1 MAQKMDKDTDAASIK
16 PVSSL
21 RSHFEGLKVNQS
33 QPDDRGSIPT
43 SPHVLR
49 PVDAA
54 SPLPTLR
61 ASFDLPR
68 PSSPWAG
75 GAQTHHGGLH
85 TPTRGT
91 DSPPKP
97 GHKRPMSM
105 LLQSSPQ
112 LTPSVKVES
121 PRSPPRTF
129 FERSSSRSPERIDNT
144 PFAKVR
150 ELISQ
155 HSSRASSR
163 PPTPRA
169 QSSDRLDPSMT
180 VERTNVEDS
189 GASETIKLA
198 GKPPPPVNRA
208 DKPKIPAK
216 PTTIPMPPN
225 MGLNPE
231 ARRPS
236 FEAKVSP
243 FSTPP
248 SSDESSPSRSP
259 EPQALISVL
268 RSGEPVVAPIRSVPP
283 LASAPAGD
291 PAVERQKDARL
302 LGFSSKPV
310 STEKKDPRTL
320 GFTTPDL
327 RQPNQ
332 PAILPARANT
342 VSEKPTRDPRE
353 MGLSSARATPRHVS
367 ESIRHAPSPPPTPV
381 QPPTRAGPP
390 RDARMFG
397 FSSHHAQD
405 IASIE
410 EEPRP
415 GLPPRRMEPP
425 PRPSNES
432 KNPIRTVPPPSLVGV
447 PDRSKKPISS
457 KPLSRAP
464 ILPLET
470 GFPPPPK
477 RGSVDDN
484 DSPLPSITPRAQT
497 FSGDIVKRPNAPVR
511 TRVDDSDDTEDVM
524 EEPSTVKSEYPDAT
538 NTNRR
543 PPFRKSGVW
552 EIATKSESR
561 VAEVC
566 GRHLCTTGYVTR
578 VFDMSSGEQVMSLN
592 HGETVKVT
600 AVVFKP
606 GTDLVSEGQR
616 LWLGT
621 NVGDIMEVDVDT
633 HTVMTTNSSHNR
645 REIVRII
652 RSQRDIWTLDDD
664 GKLFVW
670 KADET
675 AVPSLKYSHV
685 SHKIQKGHSF
695 SMAVDGRLWLA
706 TGKEIRVYQPGN
718 ESTFAALTKPLSQHG
733 TGDITCGTYSSEGGG
748 RCYFGHI
755 DGRVTIYSTKNFAC
769 VGNVKASDY
778 KINSLAFV
786 GDALWAAFKTGKVY
800 VYDTTTSPWKVR
812 KDWRAHSGP
821 ATEVLL
827 DPSSFWTLQQLQV
840 VTIGHDNYV
849 RLWDAT
855 LEDDWIETEMQ
866 ERDVEYCTFRELR
879 AAVITWNVG
888 ASTPYDIRNDFIAD
902 AIHADDPPEILA
914 FGFQEVV
921 DLEDRAVTAKSILGF
936 GKKKDVKTEAYQSR
950 VYREWRDYL
959 IKMIGRY
966 CTQYSYSELH
976 TSSMIG
982 LFQCVLIRQEER
994 VKVRNLEGA
1003 NVKLGLKGHYGN
1015 KGALV
1020 TRFVLDD
1027 SSMCFINCHLA
1038 AGQTQTSHRNNDV
1051 ASILEAEAL
1060 SPQADPDERSFL
1072 YIGGGDG
1079 TQILDHEICI
1089 LNGDLNYRI
1098 DAIPRDTVISMVK
1111 RGELSKLLERDQIMV
1126 SRRRV
1131 SGFRLGPFTE
1141 LPITF
1146 APTYKYDVGTDNYD
1160 SSEKKR
1166 APAWCDRLL
1175 YRGAGRVKQ
1184 IEYRR
1189 HEVRTSDHRPVSGI
1203 FKIRVKTV
1211 DPPRRAKVKAV
1222 CFERFEQV
1230 RRQLAERISV
1240 AYLVDVLGVDEK
1252 EARALI
1258 TK

>member
-1 MAQKMDKDTDAASIK
+1 MAQNMDKDTDAASFK

-21 RSHFEGLKVNQS
+21 RSHFEGLKVTPSQS
-33 QPDDRGSIPT
+33 QSRLDDRGSIPS

-49 PVDAA
+49 PVDIS

-68 PSSPWAG
+68 PLSPWAG
-75 GAQTHHGGLH
+75 VTQSQHGGLR
-85 TPTRGT
+85 TPTKGT
-91 DSPPKP
+91 ESPPKP

-105 LLQSSPQ
+105 LLHSSPQ
-112 LTPSVKVES
+112 LTPAVKVES

-129 FERSSSRSPERIDNT
+129 FDRSASRSPERVDDT

-169 QSSDRLDPSMT
+169 PSGDRSDPSMV
-180 VERTNVEDS
+180 VERTTADAT
-189 GASETIKLA
+189 GAADATKPAAKL
-198 GKPPPPVNRA
+198 PPPINRA
-208 DKPKIPAK
+208 DKPKIPTK
-216 PTTIPMPPN
+216 PTAIPMPPHI
-225 MGLNPE
+225 GLNPD

-236 FEAKVSP
+236 FDAKVSP

-259 EPQALISVL
+259 EPQALASIL
-268 RSGEPVVAPIRSVPP
+268 RSSDHPPGPIRTTSPLVMSPP
-283 LASAPAGD
+283 AN
-291 PAVERQKDARL
+291 PAVDRPKDARF
-302 LGFSSKPV
+302 LGFASKPLGLE
-310 STEKKDPRTL
+310 SRDARTL
-320 GFTTPDL
+320 GFGGSDTKPSSQST
-327 RQPNQ
+327 
-332 PAILPARANT
+332 ILPARANT
-342 VSEKPTRDPRE
+342 VSEKPTRDPRD
-353 MGLSSARATPRHVS
+353 MGLSPARATPRHVS
-367 ESIRHAPSPPPTPV
+367 ESIRHAPSPPPAMSP
-381 QPPTRAGPP
+381 QPPARALPP
-390 RDARMFG
+390 RDARMLGFG
-397 FSSHHAQD
+397 TLRGQEILPID
-405 IASIE
+405 

-415 GLPPRRMEPP
+415 GLPPRRMDPP

-432 KNPIRTVPPPSLVGV
+432 KNTIRTVPPPPAAGPV
-447 PDRSKKPISS
+447 DRSKKPIARASTT
-457 KPLSRAP
+457 PLD
-464 ILPLET
+464 T
-470 GFPPPPK
+470 TFPPPPK
-477 RGSVDDN
+477 RGSVDDV
-484 DSPLPSITPRAQT
+484 DSPKSTPART
-497 FSGDIVKRPNAPVR
+497 HNFNGDHIQRPVASAR
-511 TRVDDSDDTEDVM
+511 TQMGDSDDAEDGL
-524 EEPSTVKSEYPDAT
+524 EEPSTIMSEYPDAT

-543 PPFRKSGVW
+543 PPTRKRGVW

-561 VAEVC
+561 IAEVC
-566 GRHLCTTGYVTR
+566 GKYLCTTGYVTR
-578 VFDMSSGEQVMSLN
+578 VFDMSSGEQIMSLN

-606 GTDLVSEGQR
+606 AIDLMGEGRR

-621 NVGDIMEVDVDT
+621 NIGEIMEVDVET
-633 HTVMTTNSSHNR
+633 HSVITTNSSHNR
-645 REIVRII
+645 REIVRIV
-652 RSQRDIWTLDDD
+652 RNQRDIWTLDDD
-664 GKLFVW
+664 GKWFVW

-675 AVPSLKYSHV
+675 GVPSLKYSHI
-685 SHKIQKGHSF
+685 SLKIPKGHSF
-695 SMAVDGRLWLA
+695 SMAIDGRLWIA
-706 TGKEIRVYQPGN
+706 TNKEIRVYQSGSDSNP
-718 ESTFAALTKPLSQHG
+718 APLTKPLSQHG
-733 TGDITCGTYSSEGGG
+733 TGDITCGTHTPEGGG
-748 RCYFGHI
+748 RAYFGHI
-755 DGRVTIYSTKNFAC
+755 DGRVTIYSTKDFSC

-778 KINSLAFV
+778 KINSMTFV
-786 GDALWAAFKTGKVY
+786 GGALWAAFKTGKIY
-800 VYDTTTSPWKVR
+800 VYDTISSPWKVK
-812 KDWRAHSGP
+812 KDWSAHIGP
-821 ATEVLL
+821 ATGVLL
-827 DPSSFWTLQQLQV
+827 DSSSVWALQQLQV
-840 VTIGHDNYV
+840 VTIGHDNFV
-849 RLWDAT
+849 RFWDAS
-855 LEDDWIETEMQ
+855 LEEDWIESEMQ

-902 AIHADDPPEILA
+902 AIHAEEPPEILA

-921 DLEDRAVTAKSILGF
+921 DLEDRTVTAKSILGF
-936 GKKKDVKTEAYQSR
+936 GKKKDVKTEAHQSR

-959 IKMIGRY
+959 IKMVSRY
-966 CTQYSYSELH
+966 CKQYSYSELH

-982 LFQCVLIRQEER
+982 LFQCVLVRQEER
-994 VKVRNLEGA
+994 PNVRSLEGA

-1027 SSMCFINCHLA
+1027 SSICFINCHLA

-1060 SPQADPDERSFL
+1060 SAQPDADERSSL

-1146 APTYKYDVGTDNYD
+1146 APTYKYDVGSDNYD

-1184 IEYRR
+1184 LEYRR
-1189 HEVRTSDHRPVSGI
+1189 HEVHTSDHRPVSGV

-1211 DPPRRAKVKAV
+1211 DPKRRAIVKAG
-1222 CFERFEQV
+1222 CFERFELV
-1230 RRQLAERISV
+1230 RKQLAETISIT
-1240 AYLVDVLGVDEK
+1240 YLVSVMGISER